1 MILSTPYSRKSH
13 VRRPLFIAL
22 QCSMSVCFVILHVET
37 EIKRHVSPD
46 SARYSPY
53 LHFTA

>member
-37 EIKRHVSPD
+37 ENKRHVSPD